1 VRKKQE
7 NRAFGTHLIRGI
19 ATNILADT
27 AAEQASTPDITV
39 EQSDRTHDFTPHRG
53 KNENLSWQAM
63 SCERSRA
70 VCKKLAECQTKSLDK
85 RSAILL
91 RS

>member
-19 ATNILADT
+19 AKDLLI
-27 AAEQASTPDITV
+27 AAPTEQASTPDITV
-39 EQSDRTHDFTPHRG
+39 EQFDRTHDFTPHRG
-53 KNENLSWQAM
+53 KNENLSWQPI

-70 VCKKLAECQTKSLDK
+70 VCKKLAERQIKSLDK